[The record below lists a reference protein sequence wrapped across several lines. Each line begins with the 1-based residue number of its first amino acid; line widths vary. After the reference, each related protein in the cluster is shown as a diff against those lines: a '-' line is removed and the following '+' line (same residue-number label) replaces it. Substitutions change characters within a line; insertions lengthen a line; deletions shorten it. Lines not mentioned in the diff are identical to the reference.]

1 MRLKIAKAYICVP
14 IIVVV
19 ALVYLDLQDYQR
31 ENNEADVWKERFLRS
46 QEEVASLKQDRE
58 RTSRKLRDIHC
69 IQLLDDG
76 SVAEKGQDQM
86 CQYLAEWWI
95 FIPF

>member
-1 MRLKIAKAYICVP
+1 MGKAKAYICVL

-19 ALVYLDLQDYQR
+19 ALVYLYEYR
-31 ENNEADVWKERFLRS
+31 RKNNEADVWKERFLRS

-76 SVAEKGQDQM
+76 SVVEKGQDQ
-86 CQYLAEWWI
+86 I
-95 FIPF
+95 